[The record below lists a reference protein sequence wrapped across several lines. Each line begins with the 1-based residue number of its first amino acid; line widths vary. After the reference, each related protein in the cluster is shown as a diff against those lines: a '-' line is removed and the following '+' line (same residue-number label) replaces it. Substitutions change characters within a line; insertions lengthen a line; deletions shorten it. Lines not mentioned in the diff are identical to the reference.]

1 MQLIGSAVLGLVV
14 GALYLFLSVVI
25 GMSIG
30 SLIIGTA
37 ILAVIAFLTVAVL
50 TTIRRR
56 APLWPFPLASAL
68 PLLMVAA
75 FGGPAVGSATFF
87 TLGGAT
93 LVAGFAGCYASVA
106 LSNNRWRG
114 P

>member
-1 MQLIGSAVLGLVV
+1 MRLIGSAVLGLVV
-14 GALYLFLSVVI
+14 GALYLFLSVMI

-30 SLIIGTA
+30 SLITGAAT
-37 ILAVIAFLTVAVL
+37 LAVIVFLTVAVI
-50 TTIRRR
+50 TTVRRR

-75 FGGPAVGSATFF
+75 LGGPAVASATFF

-93 LVAGFAGCYASVA
+93 LVAGFASCYVSAA